1 MQRRRWPIYS
11 EPQQGKALVLSEV
24 THGCASLDHHSA
36 SGSVQV
42 LPGGAGG
49 ADVGTRRLCEAESG
63 SVASS
68 ELWVSVLP
76 DAVLGWWRELKSVGV
91 TFIHV

>member
-1 MQRRRWPIYS
+1 M
-11 EPQQGKALVLSEV
+11 
-24 THGCASLDHHSA
+24 
-36 SGSVQV
+36 QV